1 MVLSLE
7 KYVGPILRK
16 FSIGYAHL
24 ISSVI
29 TPPSTATDTDKCT
42 DWYQERMNR
51 ALTQVD
57 LRVTRTLLIVPAVD
71 HSCELCISG
80 DLIV

>member
-29 TPPSTATDTDKCT
+29 TPPSTATDKCT

-71 HSCELCISG
+71 HGCELCISG